1 VCPDLGDGGKQQE
14 KEASVGF
21 FLFIGEGERG
31 EGILVPP
38 VGDSQLMAHQSDWTA
53 AHGGSPTPRLL
64 TGAPHSVFLKSA
76 RVRFAPGLCC
86 SWAWPTKKWF
96 SIFSKLNSICKL

>member
-1 VCPDLGDGGKQQE
+1 MGEKKHE

-21 FLFIGEGERG
+21 FLFIGGGERG

-38 VGDSQLMAHQSDWTA
+38 VGDSRLMAHRSDWTA
-53 AHGGSPTPRLL
+53 ARSGSPAPGLL
-64 TGAPHSVFLKSA
+64 TGAPHSVFLKPA
-76 RVRFAPGLCC
+76 RVRFAPGLCY
-86 SWAWPTKKWF
+86 SWARPTKKWF